1 MTIRHITLLAA
12 GLGSLTLGLCASF
25 DFTPATGSAIALSG
39 ILAGLLCLQNL
50 LVRITGGSPRSAQL
64 AGNAQALLLIL
75 GALGPISAALD
86 LAGSQVTAVLAFAA
100 LLSALGV
107 CTGLVWSSIPQDSQS
122 TTPRSARTSTPT
134 SSTPREQGMVK
145 WFNSSKGFG
154 FISRDGQSDVFVH
167 FRSLRD
173 PDVRSLNEGERVE
186 FLAVPNDKG
195 VQAEDVILLD
205 IRIS

>member
-25 DFTPATGSAIALSG
+25 DFTPANGSAIALSG

-107 CTGLVWSSIPQDSQS
+107 CTGLVWSSIPQGSQS
-122 TTPRSARTSTPT
+122 TTPRSART
-134 SSTPREQGMVK
+134 STPREQGMVK

-205 IRIS
+205 IRIR